1 MKVVENG
8 TDRRA
13 EVHLRADGVLQELC
27 EYGQYI
33 DKDGAVCCYVALEE
47 DQVISLAGKFNGT
60 VHLPLRD
67 LHTSNGSQTL
77 KIAYDVVVDGTLRA
91 SNFYLAKAVTC
102 LKGRKFGF
110 DNFLYQ
116 KGKGILETAMKV
128 SLADPGLATKGE
140 GQETLGTVEVRL
152 YVLRRF
158 GEEHD
163 IEGLR
168 IYDDTEEKAE
178 NNDSD
183 QKKDA
188 TYNIIEPDLTMVF
201 EEDCVS
207 LGTKGMKAQRSKV
220 SKPRPGKAPWAVFRF
235 HYRTKGKYHQ
245 VPHGREPELT
255 KYRSDRGQ

>member
-1 MKVVENG
+1 M
-8 TDRRA
+8 
-13 EVHLRADGVLQELC
+13 
-27 EYGQYI
+27 EYCKISANMDSILTRPERSAAMWHWRKIKSSVSLESSMARY
-33 DKDGAVCCYVALEE
+33 VCYL
-47 DQVISLAGKFNGT
+47 K
-60 VHLPLRD
+60 
-67 LHTSNGSQTL
+67 TSTLSDGSQTL

-128 SLADPGLATKGE
+128 SVVAPGLATKSE

-168 IYDDTEEKAE
+168 IYDDTEEKAD

-183 QKKDA
+183 QKKQV
-188 TYNIIEPDLTMVF
+188 TYHTIEPDLTMAF

-235 HYRTKGKYHQ
+235 HYRTKGQYHQ
-245 VPHGREPELT
+245 VPHGRDSGLT
-255 KYRSDRGQ
+255 KYRCDRGP